1 MNIETI
7 CEREKLKYEV
17 KNILDMTN
25 LQEKFTDHKSIAVK
39 IIQMKHKQ
47 TQNKTERALVNCG
60 TTSSGLIYK

>member
-1 MNIETI
+1 
-7 CEREKLKYEV
+7 
-17 KNILDMTN
+17 MTN
-25 LQEKFTDHKSIAVK
+25 LQEKFTDHKSIAVE